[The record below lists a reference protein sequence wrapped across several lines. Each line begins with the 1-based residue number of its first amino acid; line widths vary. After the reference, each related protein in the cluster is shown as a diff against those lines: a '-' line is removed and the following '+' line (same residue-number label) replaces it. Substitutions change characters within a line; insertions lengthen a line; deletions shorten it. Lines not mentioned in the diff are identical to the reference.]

1 MAGACRRATEPSR
14 RAKPPV
20 FAAFACV
27 DGRYAD
33 LQSPVCSGHAPG
45 YTTGMKT
52 AVSLPDELFQ
62 AAERH
67 ARRSSKSRS
76 RLYTDAIAEY
86 LAKHAPDEVTE
97 AMNRVVDPL
106 GDTARDDFVSR
117 AAQQAL
123 ERSEW

>member
-1 MAGACRRATEPSR
+1 
-14 RAKPPV
+14 
-20 FAAFACV
+20 
-27 DGRYAD
+27 
-33 LQSPVCSGHAPG
+33 
-45 YTTGMKT
+45 MKT
-52 AVSLPDELFQ
+52 AVSVPDELFQ